1 VTTVGALWRRLLAR
15 WPWLG
20 WLETWGI
27 SVGSLVLGLLTL
39 FVFRRGLPHVGW
51 VAGYLLLLCL
61 LFAALSELEA
71 TLREQGR
78 HRVIGAGAYAIQS
91 LYHGVLLFVL
101 PAYYAA
107 TTLGS
112 RNGLFLVA
120 VAAGALLTAVDPWYR
135 RLVGPRPWLGH
146 ALLAFSIFAG
156 LNVAL
161 PLVGV
166 QPILALEMSAVLAVV
181 ALLPVFRRHG
191 TVGWKRAVGQA
202 LICAG
207 LAAGVAWFGR
217 GLVPPAPLFVT
228 RAVAART
235 VHMLEPVD
243 AIDGSIPA
251 ATVAEWG
258 ELAAYTAV
266 YAPGGLRQG
275 IAHVWTRNGVVIARI
290 PLSPVRGGRAAGFRT
305 WSRRRDLRPPLAGR
319 YRVDVVTA
327 SDQLIGRLRFAVTP

>member
-1 VTTVGALWRRLLAR
+1 MMAGALWLRLVTR
-15 WPWLG
+15 WPRLHWLG
-20 WLETWGI
+20 TWGI
-27 SVGSLVLGLLTL
+27 SLGSLVLGLLTL

-51 VAGYLLLLCL
+51 VAGYLLLLWF
-61 LFAALSELEA
+61 LFAALAELEA

-78 HRVIGAGAYAIQS
+78 DRLVGAGAYAIQS

-112 RNGLFLVA
+112 HNVFFLVA
-120 VAAGALLTAVDPWYR
+120 VAGGALLTAVDPWYR

-146 ALLAFSIFAG
+146 ALLAFSIFAA

-161 PLVGV
+161 PLVGLP
-166 QPILALEMSAVLAVV
+166 PILALEMSAVLAMV
-181 ALLPVFRRHG
+181 ALLPAFRRHG
-191 TVGWKRAVGQA
+191 TVGWTRAFGRA

-207 LAAGVAWFGR
+207 LAAILVWFGR
-217 GLVPPAPLFVT
+217 GLVPPAPLFIT

-235 VHMLEPVD
+235 VDMLEPVD

-266 YAPGGLRQG
+266 YAPGELQQG
-275 IAHVWTRNGVVIARI
+275 IAHVWSRNGAVVARI
-290 PLSPVRGGRAAGFRT
+290 PLSPVRGGRAEGFRT
-305 WSRRRDLRPPLAGR
+305 WSRRTDLRPPLAGR

-327 SDQLIGRLRFAVTP
+327 SDQLIGRLRFTVTP

>member
-1 VTTVGALWRRLLAR
+1 MMAGALWLRLVTR
-15 WPWLG
+15 WPRLHWLG
-20 WLETWGI
+20 TWGI
-27 SVGSLVLGLLTL
+27 SLGSLVLGLLTL

-51 VAGYLLLLCL
+51 VAGYLLLLWF
-61 LFAALSELEA
+61 LFAALAELEA

-78 HRVIGAGAYAIQS
+78 DRLVGAGAYAIQS

-112 RNGLFLVA
+112 GNVFFLVA
-120 VAAGALLTAVDPWYR
+120 VAGGALLTAVDPLYR
-135 RLVGPRPWLGH
+135 RLVGPRPWLGR
-146 ALLAFSIFAG
+146 ALLAFSIFAA

-161 PLVGV
+161 PLVGLP
-166 QPILALEMSAVLAVV
+166 PILALEMSAVLAMV
-181 ALLPVFRRHG
+181 ALLPAFRRHG
-191 TVGWKRAVGQA
+191 TVGWTRAFGRA

-207 LAAGVAWFGR
+207 LAAILVWFAR
-217 GLVPPAPLFVT
+217 GLVPPAPLFIT

-266 YAPGGLRQG
+266 YAPGELQQG
-275 IAHVWTRNGVVIARI
+275 IAHVWSRNGAVVARI
-290 PLSPVRGGRAAGFRT
+290 PLSPVRGGRAEGFRT
-305 WSRRRDLRPPLAGR
+305 WSRRTDLRPPLAGR

>member
-1 VTTVGALWRRLLAR
+1 MTVGALWRRLLGC
-15 WPWLG
+15 WPGLG

-27 SVGSLVLGLLTL
+27 SFGSLVLGLLTL

-51 VAGYLLLLCL
+51 VAGYLLLLWL

-78 HRVIGAGAYAIQS
+78 HRVAGAGAYAIQS

-112 RNGLFLVA
+112 RNVFFFAA
-120 VAAGALLTAVDPWYR
+120 VAGGALLTAVDPLYR
-135 RLVGPRPWLGH
+135 RVVGPRPWLGH
-146 ALLAFSIFAG
+146 VLLAFSIFAA

-161 PLVGV
+161 PLVGLR
-166 QPILALEMSAVLAVV
+166 PILALEMSAVLAVV
-181 ALLPVFRRHG
+181 ALLPAFRRHG
-191 TVGWKRAVGQA
+191 TVGWTRAFGRA
-202 LICAG
+202 LIFAG
-207 LAAGVAWFGR
+207 LAAALAWFGR
-217 GLVPPAPLFVT
+217 GLVPPAPLFIT

-243 AIDGSIPA
+243 VIDGSIPA
-251 ATVAEWG
+251 ATVAEWR

-266 YAPGGLRQG
+266 YAPGGLQQE
-275 IAHVWTRNGVVIARI
+275 IAHVWTRNGAEVARI
-290 PLSPVRGGRAAGFRT
+290 PLSPVRGGRADGFRT
-305 WSRRRDLRPPLAGR
+305 WSRRTGLRPPLAGR

-327 SDQLIGRLRFAVTP
+327 SDQLIGRLRFTVTP